1 MSHYTA
7 VQLLKNELKDAETH
21 ASEVAAQHKET
32 IYAGTQ
38 AQKDV
43 DRANDKV
50 RDLKE
55 SIALL
60 EKPHRGQAV
69 EG

>member
-7 VQLLKNELKDAETH
+7 VQLLKNELKDAEKH
-21 ASEVAAQHKET
+21 ATEIAAQHKDT
-32 IYAGTQ
+32 IYAGER
-38 AQKDV
+38 AQGEV
-43 DRANDKV
+43 NRANQKV
-50 RDLKE
+50 SDLKA

-60 EKPHRGQAV
+60 EKPTGQAV